1 MAQKSEA
8 LFSAI
13 LISVVILSACGGSP
27 TTAGSG
33 AATGFVNNT
42 QHTDAQLWSL
52 WNAAQQ
58 NLSQQID
65 LNPLEQQLNGAP
77 AQMLPGDP
85 RVWNVSPHQ
94 LTVTAQADV
103 SSSALMAATG
113 MNRPNPTGL
122 ISCPQPCNVQYA
134 PAYSLYAQPTTR
146 YASSWE
152 NSGNNFDTL
161 VEYEFENQILHTLGY
176 DMTWR

>member
-1 MAQKSEA
+1 MGRTSA
-8 LFSAI
+8 LSCTAI
-13 LISVVILSACGGSP
+13 LSFLLLAACGGMPTADPASSP
-27 TTAGSG
+27 ASG
-33 AATGFVNNT
+33 FINNT
-42 QHTDAQLWSL
+42 QHTTAQLWTL
-52 WNAAQQ
+52 WTTAQQ

-65 LNPLEQQLNGAP
+65 LNPLQQQVTGAP
-77 AQMLPGDP
+77 PNLVPGDP
-85 RVWNVSPHQ
+85 RALNVSPSH
-94 LTVTAQADV
+94 LMVASQADV
-103 SSSALMAATG
+103 SSSALLAATG